1 MENRLVAKGRQGRE
15 GRHGRLGL
23 EDGEY
28 YIEDRET
35 KKQTKKTEKQQY
47 PVINSKGKEYEKEY
61 CIYICIC
68 ITETLCCT
76 TEMNVTYCESATL
89 KQKKKKKRKKITS
102 YLSREIWLQVLLRTH

>member
-1 MENRLVAKGRQGRE
+1 MGVDLEIVILTDSKSHTETQISYRAPYAWNVKNDASELIYQGETDSQMENRLVAKGRQGRE

-61 CIYICIC
+61 CIYIY
-68 ITETLCCT
+68 
-76 TEMNVTYCESATL
+76 VY
-89 KQKKKKKRKKITS
+89 
-102 YLSREIWLQVLLRTH
+102 V